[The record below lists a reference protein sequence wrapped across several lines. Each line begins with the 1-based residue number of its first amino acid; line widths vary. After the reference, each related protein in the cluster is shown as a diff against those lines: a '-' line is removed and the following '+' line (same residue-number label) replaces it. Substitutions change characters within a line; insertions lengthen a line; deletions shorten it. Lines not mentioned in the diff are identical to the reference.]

1 MIALLADRQSA
12 TGKGLAIIRIIVGLW
27 FAKALTTKL
36 MLLGGVVPVPLASE
50 RWIETMPKI
59 VARQMAEHPD
69 NAYKRFVEGTVLP
82 NAPLFA
88 HLTALGEATA
98 GTFLVL
104 GLFSG
109 AGALIG
115 LLLTLNYAMAT
126 WHMSPASQ
134 GFHWTLIA
142 VMIGLF
148 VGRAGFTWG
157 LDAFLLG
164 RKGDWWGSRRPL
176 A

>member
-1 MIALLADRQSA
+1 MNTWPERGTAGR
-12 TGKGLAIIRIIVGLW
+12 GLALIRIVVGLW
-27 FAKALTTKL
+27 FAKALWTKL
-36 MLLGGVVPVPLASE
+36 LLVGGMLPVPVSSG

-59 VARQMAEHPD
+59 IARQMAENPI
-69 NAYKRFVEGTVLP
+69 AWYKAFVEGTVLP

-88 HLTALGEATA
+88 HLTALGETVA
-98 GTFLVL
+98 GLLLVF

-115 LLLTLNYAMAT
+115 LLLSINYALAT

-142 VMIGLF
+142 VMVGLF

-157 LDAFLLG
+157 MDGRLRE
-164 RKGDWWGSRRPL
+164 RKGEWWGSRRPW

>member
-1 MIALLADRQSA
+1 MIALLAERQGA
-12 TGKGLAIIRIIVGLW
+12 AGKGLALIRVIVGLW
-27 FAKALTTKL
+27 FAKAISTKL
-36 MLLGGVVPVPLASE
+36 LLLGGFLPVPLASQ

-59 VARQMAEHPD
+59 IGRQMAENPIGW
-69 NAYKRFVEGTVLP
+69 YKAFVEGTVIP

-88 HLTALGEATA
+88 HLTALGEAIA
-98 GTFLVL
+98 GLLLVL

-109 AGALIG
+109 LGAIIA
-115 LLLTLNYAMAT
+115 LLLAANYGLAT

-157 LDAFLLG
+157 LDGWLLQ
-164 RKGDWWGSRRPL
+164 RKGDWWGSRRPW